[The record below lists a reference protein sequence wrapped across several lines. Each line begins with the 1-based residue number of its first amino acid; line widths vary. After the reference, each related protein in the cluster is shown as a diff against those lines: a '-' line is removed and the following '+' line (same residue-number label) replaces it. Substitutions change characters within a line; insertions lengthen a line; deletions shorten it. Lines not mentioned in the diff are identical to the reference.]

1 MTTATATRPETVW
14 FLNTEVVF
22 RVPAAEGADGMTLIE
37 SLAPEGDSPPLHV
50 HGTEDELFHVLEGT
64 MRIRLGDEELVLE
77 AGESVLAPKG
87 VPHTYRV
94 ESPQARCLVVTT
106 SGDFERF
113 VRAASRPAEA
123 SGLPEPAGPPTP
135 EQVDALTELASR
147 SSIAFVGPSLG

>member
-22 RVPAAEGADGMTLIE
+22 RVPADAGADGMTLIE

-50 HGTEDELFHVLEGT
+50 HGSEDELFHVLEGT
-64 MRIRLGDEELVLE
+64 LRVRLGDDELVLE
-77 AGESVLAPKG
+77 AGESALAPKG

-94 ESPQARCLVVTT
+94 ESPRARWLVVTT

-123 SGLPEPAGPPTP
+123 AGLPEPAGPPTP
-135 EQVDALTELASR
+135 EQVAALAGLAGE
-147 SSIAFVGPSLG
+147 SSIAFVGPPLG